1 MMEFTREDI
10 VKSIEALHT
19 KRVLDSGR
27 VITNDDIIRTIRKN
41 VLEGKI
47 QQSDIQFIID
57 RIYPTVLDEKGL
69 EINNFTLF
77 DENFVTEYE
86 KEKAQ
91 KYLNETDWIIAKIG
105 EEQLTGVDVSDLI
118 AKYSE
123 QLLKRK
129 ECRELL

>member
-1 MMEFTREDI
+1 MEFTRQQIID
-10 VKSIEALHT
+10 A
-19 KRVLDSGR
+19 LDSIHNKR
-27 VITNDDIIRTIRKN
+27 IVSNDDIIKAIRKN

-105 EEQLTGVDVSDLI
+105 EYQFLGNDVSEMLM
-118 AKYSE
+118 KYKDVLDKRE
-123 QLLKRK
+123 EARKLL
-129 ECRELL
+129 